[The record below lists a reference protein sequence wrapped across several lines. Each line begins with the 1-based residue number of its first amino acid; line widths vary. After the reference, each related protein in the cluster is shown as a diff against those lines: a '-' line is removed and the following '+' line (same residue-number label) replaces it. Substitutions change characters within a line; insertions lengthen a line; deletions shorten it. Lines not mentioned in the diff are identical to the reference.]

1 MIIRKKFRFE
11 AAHIVRNCTSTLCR
25 ENIHGHSY
33 IVEVFLKGNQL
44 DNGCM
49 LMDFSKLAILKE
61 LINSF
66 DHSYC
71 LWNKE
76 SKEHTAAIHMLNKRI
91 VTMPISPSAEGF
103 ALLMLVMI
111 NRLLAAIP
119 KNNGEGDVQL
129 SSVRVHET
137 ESGYAEAFQED
148 LAMAKFSYEDVHFS
162 DSIKESWKLLSS
174 K

>member
-1 MIIRKKFRFE
+1 MIIRKKFRYE

-33 IVEVFLKGNQL
+33 IAEVFIKGNSL
-44 DNGCM
+44 DNGSM
-49 LMDFSKLAILKE
+49 LMDFCKLDTIKE

-71 LWNKE
+71 LWNGEDSAFTEAMHKF
-76 SKEHTAAIHMLNKRI
+76 NKRI

-103 ALLMLVMI
+103 SLMFYVMI
-111 NRLLAAIP
+111 KKLLSEIVL
-119 KNNGEGDVQL
+119 KNGEGKISL

-137 ESGYAEAFQED
+137 ETGYAEAFDED
-148 LAMAKFSYEDVHFS
+148 ISMANFNYENVHFS
-162 DSIKESWKLLSS
+162 DEIKQGWKLL

>member
-33 IVEVFLKGNQL
+33 IAEVFIKSNTL

-49 LMDFSKLAILKE
+49 LLDFCKLGTIKE
-61 LINSF
+61 FINSF

-71 LWNKE
+71 LWKDE
-76 SKEHTAAIHMLNKRI
+76 DIEFREAMYKFNKRV

-103 ALLMLVMI
+103 SLMFYVLIKKLLSEVVL
-111 NRLLAAIP
+111 
-119 KNNGEGDVQL
+119 KNGEGQVKL

-137 ESGYAEAFQED
+137 ETGYAEAFEED
-148 LAMAKFSYEDVHFS
+148 LSMANFNYEDVLFS
-162 DSIKESWKLLSS
+162 DEIKQSWKLLE
-174 K
+174 

>member
-1 MIIRKKFRFE
+1 MIIRKKYRFE

-33 IVEVFLKGNQL
+33 IVEVFIKGNKL

-49 LMDFSKLAILKE
+49 ILDFAKLGVIKK

-76 SKEHTAAIHMLNKRI
+76 SQEYTEAIHKLNKRI

-103 ALLMLVMI
+103 ALMLLVMI
-111 NRLLAAIP
+111 NQLVSEIP
-119 KNNGEGDVQL
+119 RDNGEGDVKL
-129 SSVRVHET
+129 ESVRVHET
-137 ESGYAEAFQED
+137 ASGYAEAFQED
-148 LAMAKFSYEDVHFS
+148 LSMADFESKDVEFSED
-162 DSIKESWKLLSS
+162 IKKTWKTPRE
-174 K
+174 